1 MLNLPTKPANETF
14 GVAPYRA
21 ISTSPQKNIPAKIIP
36 LKTQASLRVILLK
49 IPLPPPPESSL
60 IFFIFLLGTAE
71 SVACG
76 VGAGWVGCDILLCYL
91 FDCIVVSMNENI
103 MQV

>member
-36 LKTQASLRVILLK
+36 LKTQTSLRVILLK
-49 IPLPPPPESSL
+49 IPPTPPPPESPL
-60 IFFIFLLGTAE
+60 IFFTFLEGTAA
-71 SVACG
+71 SGACG
-76 VGAGWVGCDILLCYL
+76 AGAGDGSVGCDIFYSPNL
-91 FDCIVVSMNENI
+91 SSA
-103 MQV
+103 